1 MLRFMKVNRV
11 IKILIKYRLHYLA
24 YFLLSV
30 ASILLGR
37 FSLFKLIED
46 DLWLQKQGQIFFF
59 DYTPNYRLKQNEID
73 SLSNEI
79 FFNSYLPKKKDIC
92 VDIGAG
98 LGHETRLMSIM
109 TGHEGKVFSI
119 EATKKT
125 YKALEEC
132 VYYNKLHNV
141 TLSHCAITNKKGPV
155 MIADDIGHHTENKI
169 IVDEGSSSLTVRGLT
184 MDQYLE
190 YHNIEYVDY
199 MKINIEGAEKLLI
212 EKFKKIKS
220 VKNIAISSH
229 DFLGHR
235 TGDNFTLQKT

>member
-1 MLRFMKVNRV
+1 
-11 IKILIKYRLHYLA
+11 
-24 YFLLSV
+24 
-30 ASILLGR
+30 
-37 FSLFKLIED
+37 
-46 DLWLQKQGQIFFF
+46 
-59 DYTPNYRLKQNEID
+59 
-73 SLSNEI
+73 
-79 FFNSYLPKKKDIC
+79 
-92 VDIGAG
+92 
-98 LGHETRLMSIM
+98 
-109 TGHEGKVFSI
+109 
-119 EATKKT
+119 
-125 YKALEEC
+125 
-132 VYYNKLHNV
+132 
-141 TLSHCAITNKKGPV
+141 

-235 TGDNFTLQKT
+235 TGDNFYFTKDLMINFLKENNFEYYMRDTGVDYKDDWIYGVNKQFSN